1 MPIGGRF
8 VQVVAHDVYY
18 PNAKSPMRIEV
29 IMAEVKGNLH
39 ISNDVIGEIVGSAV
53 IDCYGVVGMSDA
65 QGSSSTIKLLNPTR
79 ARKGVAVS
87 AGDEGVNIDIYVV
100 LKYGVNIAVVTQN
113 IRDRVTFLL
122 DTYVQVPVESID
134 VHVTGIKVRG

>member
-1 MPIGGRF
+1 
-8 VQVVAHDVYY
+8 
-18 PNAKSPMRIEV
+18 MRIEV

-39 ISNDVIGEIVGSAV
+39 ISNDVIAEIVGSAV

-65 QGSSSTIKLLNPTR
+65 QGSSSTIKLLNPVR
-79 ARKGVAVS
+79 ARKGVTVT
-87 AGDEGVNIDIYVV
+87 AGEEGVKIDIYVV

-113 IRDRVTFLL
+113 IRDLISFLL
-122 DTYVQVPVESID
+122 DTYVQVPIEAID